1 MTRSGNPDLRYGGIK
16 QCGVQ
21 KEYQNIKLSL
31 VVGSPYRC
39 FLPSIRNL
47 GTTSSSVAASLL
59 QSGRLSSKLQL
70 SLPSQSWDDTLN
82 AISGSTQHQFLAQI
96 AWQAVIYET
105 WRKRNHRLHRG
116 SFSSL

>member
-1 MTRSGNPDLRYGGIK
+1 
-16 QCGVQ
+16 
-21 KEYQNIKLSL
+21 

-82 AISGSTQHQFLAQI
+82 AISGSTQHQFLARI